1 MYFRLCTILI
11 SKLIHSSWAIIQSA
25 WLSKMTYTE
34 GRTPEAQNQR
44 KFDTKSWLL
53 PSQCGL
59 RGAGKARAALSFYL
73 PLSTDTAAAAATA
86 ATTAATTTSNSKA
99 ATTTTATPAAAATGQ
114 TLLDA
119 PPTSPLA
126 TRLAL
131 HTLFPLGFP
140 FPAISGLRV
149 C

>member
-1 MYFRLCTILI
+1 MCTLLRIFL
-11 SKLIHSSWAIIQSA
+11 
-25 WLSKMTYTE
+25 T
-34 GRTPEAQNQR
+34 GTPKAQNR
-44 KFDTKSWLL
+44 REFDTKSWLL

-59 RGAGKARAALSFYL
+59 RGAGKARPRAALSFYL

-86 ATTAATTTSNSKA
+86 ATTAATTTSNSEA

-114 TLLDA
+114 TLLAA
-119 PPTSPLA
+119 PPTSPRCTLA

>member
-1 MYFRLCTILI
+1 MAL
-11 SKLIHSSWAIIQSA
+11 KN
-25 WLSKMTYTE
+25 E

-59 RGAGKARAALSFYL
+59 RGAGKARPRAALSFYL
-73 PLSTDTAAAAATA
+73 PLSTPYRLDGDGGNNSSNNNNQQFESSDDDNSN
-86 ATTAATTTSNSKA
+86 TSSSSM
-99 ATTTTATPAAAATGQ
+99 PATGQ
-114 TLLDA
+114 TLLEA